1 VCRDKVIAG
10 VLRALLIGVA
20 AASLAGCGTVGR
32 VKTALTAEDG
42 PPEDAPASYASIPDA
57 VPVDE
62 PPHPTA
68 NRRAT
73 GQGRYFVND
82 VDLGP
87 FSQRGW
93 ATWYGRKY
101 AGRSTLSGDRFDPLA
116 MMAAHPRLPIPS
128 YARVTSTRTGKSVI
142 VRINDRGPA
151 ESAGVIALSYAAAA
165 KLGIATPEGGE
176 VDIVRLTADD
186 IAKLNRTPQPKAQ
199 AQVPA
204 SRPAAPVV
212 QPVTAPPA
220 PAPVPAA
227 APRPAPPAV
236 AAAPAAAASSAAS
249 SAASAA
255 AATPDVLAMPSP
267 WSLPAGGAA
276 RAQQQAPVAAAPEAA
291 PAAAPQAAPAATR
304 KPAPAKPAPTQASGR
319 WSVQVGVFAVAETA
333 DSVRRAV
340 ADKLAAGAADLP
352 EAERTPRVE
361 LRGARH
367 LVLVGDSADR
377 AEIDALAER
386 VKATLRQDVVVL
398 RR

>member
-1 VCRDKVIAG
+1 VCRDKFIAG

-227 APRPAPPAV
+227 APRPAPPPPV
-236 AAAPAAAASSAAS
+236 AAAPAVAASG
-249 SAASAA
+249 AASAA

-267 WSLPAGGAA
+267 WSVPAGGAA

-291 PAAAPQAAPAATR
+291 PAAPRAAPAATR